1 MSEGDFEKFFDLS
14 PEMLCIAGAEG
25 KLERV
30 NPAFRGVL
38 GWTAEELTGRPL
50 ADLVHPDDIATTLQ
64 EVERA
69 ASGLSTMHFGSRF
82 RCSDGSYRRLLWTAF
97 AEPETGR
104 VFGMARP
111 TSAAM
116 EANQRLQVVIEASP
130 AALLM
135 VDERGLIHL
144 VNREAERLLGYS
156 RDLLI
161 GESIETLVPADNH
174 AQHQRDR
181 VAFHRNPG
189 ARRMGAGRHLTAIR
203 RGGSAFP
210 AEIGLNPVQLDDGAY
225 VICTIVDLT
234 LQRESEARNI
244 QLAEDLLAANAKLR
258 ELAATDGL
266 TNLFN
271 RRAFDEQFL
280 RQVRLMGRLGRPLSL
295 MMIDVDGFKQ
305 YNDQYGHPAG
315 DEGLKTVATLLRQ
328 TARTTDIVARY
339 GGDEFAVV
347 LPDTNEAGVLR
358 MAERFR
364 TAVGGHSWGQQ
375 PVTLSIGAS
384 TGVPGKEAGGQQ
396 AQHAELLLEA
406 DRALQHS
413 KNSGRDRV
421 THVSETY
428 RANQAA

>member
-1 MSEGDFEKFFDLS
+1 MSRNDFEEFFDLA
-14 PEMLCIAGAEG
+14 PDMLCIAGAQG
-25 KLERV
+25 DFRRV
-30 NPAFRGVL
+30 NRAFQDFL
-38 GWTAEELTGRPL
+38 GWTSEELTGRPL
-50 ADLVHPDDIATTLQ
+50 ADFVHPEDIATTLK
-64 EVERA
+64 EVEKV
-69 ASGLSTMHFGSRF
+69 ASGLSTRHFCNRY

-97 AEPETGR
+97 PETETGLL
-104 VFGMARP
+104 FGIARP
-111 TSAAM
+111 TAEPT
-116 EANQRLQVVIEASP
+116 EASQRLQVVIEASP

-135 VDERGLIHL
+135 VDERGLIQL
-144 VNREAERLLGYS
+144 VNKEAERLFGYS

-161 GESIETLVPADNH
+161 GEPVETLVPADIH
-174 AQHQRDR
+174 VEHRRDR
-181 VAFHRNPG
+181 AAFLRNRG
-189 ARRMGAGRHLTAIR
+189 ARRMGAGRNLTAIR

-210 AEIGLNPVQLDDGAY
+210 VEIGLNPVQLDDGAY

-234 LQRESEARNI
+234 LQKEIEARNL

-258 ELAATDGL
+258 ELATTDGL

-315 DEGLKTVATLLRQ
+315 DARLKMVAALLRQ
-328 TARTTDIVARY
+328 TTRTTDIVARY
-339 GGDEFAVV
+339 GGDEFAVI

-358 MAERFR
+358 LAERFR
-364 TAVGGHSWGQQ
+364 TAIGGHPWGQQ

-384 TGVPGKEAGGQQ
+384 TKLPGKEAGGQQ
-396 AQHAELLLEA
+396 VQHAELLLEA

-421 THVSETY
+421 THVSETD
-428 RANQAA
+428 RTDPAA